1 MNKIL
6 ILLTVT
12 LLTISSSVLAHAGL
26 KTSLPKDGAMLMAS
40 PTVLQLAFT
49 KDVRLVKLT
58 LADKSGAL
66 MPIEFKASTTAA
78 ASYSLA
84 LPTLPSSNYQL
95 NWTIMGKDAHKMK
108 GKFSFMV
115 HGQTNTKGMKKH
127 KDNPSNGKHSH

>member
-40 PTVLQLAFT
+40 PTALQLAFT

-58 LADKSGAL
+58 VADKSGTVI
-66 MPIEFKASTTAA
+66 PIEFKPSVTAS
-78 ASYSLA
+78 ASYNLA
-84 LPTLPSSNYQL
+84 LPTLPSSNYQV

-115 HGQTNTKGMKKH
+115 HEAAKKKAMKH
-127 KDNPSNGKHSH
+127 DQHGH

>member
-1 MNKIL
+1 ML

-49 KDVRLVKLT
+49 KEVRLVKLT
-58 LADKSGAL
+58 LGDKNGTL
-66 MPIEFKASTTAA
+66 IPIEFKPSATAS

-84 LPTLPSSNYQL
+84 LPTLPSSNYQV

-108 GKFSFMV
+108 GKFTFMV
-115 HGQTNTKGMKKH
+115 HGAAQSKAMKH
-127 KDNPSNGKHSH
+127 EQHSH

>member
-26 KTSLPKDGAMLMAS
+26 KNSLPKDGAMLMAS
-40 PTVLQLAFT
+40 PKVLQLIFT
-49 KDVRLVKLT
+49 KDVRLVKLI
-58 LADKSGAL
+58 LANKSGSL
-66 MPIEFKASTTAA
+66 MPIEFKPSTKSSAN
-78 ASYSLA
+78 YSIA
-84 LPTLPSSNYQL
+84 LPGLPSSNYQVT
-95 NWTIMGKDAHKMK
+95 WTIMGKDAHKMK

-115 HGQTNTKGMKKH
+115 HGQTNTKGMKQH